1 MGAERDK
8 DLTDIAL
15 CYQALGTTISA
26 TPAQL
31 EQHYKSLTE
40 EYKKKL
46 LSQDTAIREAAR
58 ANLEQVSVMYEK
70 IKGSITYRAMEKDF
84 LKNRGNAAEAAPKRP
99 EMRVT
104 VHCSC
109 CNGLI
114 PKGLRT
120 CPICKSPLY
129 SAMEQ
134 RMRAILAP
142 KKLALYF
149 LIVSAVSLAVLGVR
163 NPGKFSTQAV
173 GALLQINK

>member
-1 MGAERDK
+1 MSAEHGK
-8 DLTDIAL
+8 ELTDIAL
-15 CYQALGTTISA
+15 CYQALGTDISA

-31 EQHYKSLTE
+31 ARLYASLAA

-46 LSQDTAIREAAR
+46 LSTDPAVREAAR
-58 ANLEQVSVMYEK
+58 VNLEQVSVMYEK
-70 IKGSITYRAMEKDF
+70 IKGSITYRAMENKGA
-84 LKNRGNAAEAAPKRP
+84 NVAEARP
-99 EMRVT
+99 GRGGRGTEVRVT

-129 SAMEQ
+129 SATE
-134 RMRAILAP
+134 RKMRAHLAP

-149 LIVSAVSLAVLGVR
+149 VIVSAVSLAVLGAR
-163 NPGKFSTQAV
+163 NPEKFSTQAL
-173 GALLQINK
+173 GALLQDN

>member
-1 MGAERDK
+1 MSAKNDK

-15 CYQALGTTISA
+15 CYQALGTDISA

-31 EQHYKSLTE
+31 QRLYASLAA

-46 LSQDTAIREAAR
+46 LSTDPAVREAAR
-58 ANLEQVSVMYEK
+58 VNLEQVSVMYEK
-70 IKGSITYRAMEKDF
+70 IKGSITYRAMENKGAHVDES
-84 LKNRGNAAEAAPKRP
+84 LGRRVRGPQV
-99 EMRVT
+99 RVT

-129 SAMEQ
+129 SATEKM
-134 RMRAILAP
+134 MRVHLAP
-142 KKLALYF
+142 KRLAVYF
-149 LIVSAVSLAVLGVR
+149 VIVSAVSLAVLGVR
-163 NPGKFSTQAV
+163 SPEKFSTQAV
-173 GALLQINK
+173 GALLQNN